1 MIKKKSFSIVVFTQ
15 KTQGSLINLDS
26 LKNNRLLVLKRAVSS
41 EVLYRPSRT
50 HVISYAK
57 NKLVNKTEKNVL
69 IFDNIF

>member
-50 HVISYAK
+50 QAIRMQKINS
-57 NKLVNKTEKNVL
+57 
-69 IFDNIF
+69 